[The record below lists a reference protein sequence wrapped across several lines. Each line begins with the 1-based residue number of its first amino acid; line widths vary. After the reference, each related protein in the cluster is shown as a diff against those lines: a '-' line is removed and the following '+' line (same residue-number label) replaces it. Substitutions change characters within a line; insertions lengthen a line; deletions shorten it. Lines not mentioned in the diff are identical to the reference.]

1 MKTALIFLWTLAI
14 VLGIFTYFAV
24 FGGSPGTYAVNP
36 LPTSTNLATSTTL
49 ILPSSTA
56 TSSLGANGSTSST
69 NPNFYGTAFTTPPV
83 TWSES
88 GATLAITGAS
98 FENNQMTFTLTV
110 QMDGS
115 PSCIPM
121 NMRLVIDESGD
132 LQSPETPSFTFS
144 DSGNCNGA
152 PGETY
157 QNQSV
162 AFTVDPNKFPLLFTS
177 GGSANIFFEI
187 ATTTSNGLQISL
199 PATSG

>member
-24 FGGSPGTYAVNP
+24 FGGAPGTYSVNP
-36 LPTSTNLATSTTL
+36 LPTSTNLATSTML

-56 TSSLGANGSTSST
+56 SSSLGANGSTA
-69 NPNFYGTAFTTPPV
+69 NPNFYGSAFTTPPV

-88 GATLAITGAS
+88 GATLGITGAS
-98 FENNQMTFTLTV
+98 FENNQLTLTLTV
-110 QMDGS
+110 QMAGS
-115 PSCIPM
+115 PSCVPLNI
-121 NMRLVIDESGD
+121 RLVADESGN
-132 LQSPETPSFTFS
+132 LQSPNTPSFSFP

-162 AFTVDPNKFPLLFTS
+162 VFMVTPDKFPLLLTT
-177 GGSANIFFEI
+177 GGSANVFFEV
-187 ATTTSNGLQISL
+187 ATTTSNGLQITL
-199 PATSG
+199 PSTSG